1 MREIHPHTSES
12 IAFGKQRH
20 QPGREVKIL
29 PKGMTFDID
38 ISLWDDSVALY
49 SNPKRYM
56 LVITDA
62 AIAQGFRTMFEA
74 MWMVS
79 LDPKKLSSRKEKT
92 LLRK

>member
-1 MREIHPHTSES
+1 
-12 IAFGKQRH
+12 
-20 QPGREVKIL
+20 
-29 PKGMTFDID
+29 MTFDID